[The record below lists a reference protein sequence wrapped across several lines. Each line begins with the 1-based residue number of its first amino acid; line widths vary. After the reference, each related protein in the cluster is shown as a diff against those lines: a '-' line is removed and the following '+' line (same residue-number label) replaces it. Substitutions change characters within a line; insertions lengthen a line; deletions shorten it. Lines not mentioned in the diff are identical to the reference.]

1 MSYLN
6 VMEQIK
12 KGQFSPV
19 YYMHGT
25 ETYMMEAVKQSLL
38 KHSIEEEDRD
48 TNVSLY
54 DLEEISI
61 QDVIND
67 TNTFPFLGEKK
78 LVIATNASF
87 LKAKPPNLDFTHQ
100 IETLINYIQNPAP
113 YSILVLIAPYEKV
126 DERKKVVKQLKKE
139 ATVISCEPLKEWNM
153 KEAIEKIAQ
162 EHQVIVKEEVV
173 EYILEEIG
181 TNLMIISSE
190 MEKLALYVGPGN
202 TIRLEE
208 AELLLSHQEN
218 STGLKLVDA
227 IIESDLAKAIHI
239 AKDLEKMNEDPIA
252 LVALVSSQFRTLLH
266 VKSLKQKGY
275 SQQQIVGQL
284 KIHPYVAKLSLNRQ
298 QKFTK
303 EELHQALTILAETDA
318 QIKTGKVDKSLGLEL
333 LLYQI
338 IQLRQ
343 TTRV

>member
-1 MSYLN
+1 M
-6 VMEQIK
+6 
-12 KGQFSPV
+12 
-19 YYMHGT
+19 
-25 ETYMMEAVKQSLL
+25 
-38 KHSIEEEDRD
+38 
-48 TNVSLY
+48 
-54 DLEEISI
+54 
-61 QDVIND
+61 
-67 TNTFPFLGEKK
+67 
-78 LVIATNASF
+78 
-87 LKAKPPNLDFTHQ
+87 
-100 IETLINYIQNPAP
+100 
-113 YSILVLIAPYEKV
+113 